1 MIVPSASV
9 SEMADF
15 GDESPPPPSETAIAL
30 SIDALRTGST
40 RTDSPRDAVSVDE
53 AEAGAEDLALS
64 AAAFRRCGSCC
75 FLRYSQRQSEKSK
88 GNERATRPPFAILAD
103 IEHDAARSEPLRQQ
117 CASSRERAH
126 LFSTGCCVMSLAS
139 SNSGIPT
146 SATEQAHANST
157 TRQQCQN
164 IEQS

>member
-1 MIVPSASV
+1 MMVPSASV

-75 FLRYSQRQSEKSK
+75 FLRYSQRQLEKVK
-88 GNERATRPPFAILAD
+88 GNERATRPPLAILAN
-103 IEHDAARSEPLRQQ
+103 IEHDAARSERIQSAKRRQQ
-117 CASSRERAH
+117 RGGSPVFDRVLRDVARVQQ
-126 LFSTGCCVMSLAS
+126 LGN
-139 SNSGIPT
+139 SNLCK
-146 SATEQAHANST
+146 EQAHANST